1 MAWLVLEQSEMEMLF
16 NGEAGAGAEA
26 AAGCL
31 AKTFVGVVAAVGGSR
46 EVDREVTGRKRTR
59 RARMA
64 ARRAG
69 PTAHDP
75 RGEA

>member
-1 MAWLVLEQSEMEMLF
+1 ML
-16 NGEAGAGAEA
+16 A
-26 AAGCL
+26 L
-31 AKTFVGVVAAVGGSR
+31 ANTFVGVVAAVGGSR
-46 EVDREVTGRKRTR
+46 EVDREATGRKRTR